1 MRADEQHYDQHGEGR
16 LQQLTCSGAHF
27 LKSNKT
33 NKLSSIDQSKSVGH
47 AHCYSEIS
55 FVLYGGWSVVNPDGT
70 EAQTQALHS
79 LGAWPLVV
87 RSSFCL
93 HHKNR
98 TAVIACYDILCH
110 L

>member
-16 LQQLTCSGAHF
+16 LQQLTCSDGHF

-33 NKLSSIDQSKSVGH
+33 NKLSSIGRSKSVGH

-70 EAQTQALHS
+70 DTGVAFSRGLTS
-79 LGAWPLVV
+79 CG
-87 RSSFCL
+87 SSFRL
-93 HHKNR
+93 HHKNKLDS
-98 TAVIACYDILCH
+98 CNCML
-110 L
+110 